1 MRLSLSIIV
10 TGVTS
15 LLGAIGGHPL
25 LWIPYSGLAA
35 SLIFEPFR
43 PWVLSERVGTSQV
56 ASMLLK
62 LTISLIGTYA
72 MLCLYACLV
81 LGVYWLVR

>member
-10 TGVTS
+10 TGISSFWGTV
-15 LLGAIGGHPL
+15 GGHPL

-43 PWVLSERVGTSQV
+43 PWVLSERVGASQA

-62 LTISLIGTYA
+62 LTINLIGTYA
-72 MLCLYACLV
+72 MLCLYACLA